1 LKIDADSLLSGGE
14 GCCGSVLLVER
25 EVGMPQLAHIPAEA
39 DGVFEGGGVK
49 GIAFA
54 GAIAVTEQA
63 GLRTWKNLAGTSAGA
78 IVASLLAVGYGAKD
92 LREILAQ
99 AEYRRFA
106 DFGFGGLPRGIVNS
120 FWMRGLAPGKYFT
133 NWLTELIDESPRA
146 KELGKKNLVF
156 GDLVRED
163 LPADLAPDLA
173 RKARYRL
180 RVIASEISSGR
191 MLVLPDAIAG
201 FAATSDD
208 RTPRKPDELGV
219 VEGVRMSMS
228 FPYLFTPVRLW
239 DLSGRA
245 RYVVDGGLLSN
256 FPVWLFD
263 SGSERPPVRPT
274 WGFRLHGGVGVEEHL
289 PYRKVPMP
297 FWRLKLARAMFQSAT
312 EAWDRENLSRATS
325 SRTVSIPTR
334 AIGTTDFSLS
344 KEDAGHLYDWG
355 SEAAERFFS
364 SQDVKAHLA
373 DFARRQKQ
381 AENRPA

>member
-1 LKIDADSLLSGGE
+1 
-14 GCCGSVLLVER
+14 
-25 EVGMPQLAHIPAEA
+25 MPQLAQVPAEA

-54 GAIAVTEQA
+54 GAIAVAEEA

-78 IVASLLAVGYGAKD
+78 IVAALLAVGYRAKD
-92 LREILAQ
+92 LQEILAQ

-106 DFGFGGLPRGIVNS
+106 DFGFGGLPRGLVNS
-120 FWMRGLAPGKYFT
+120 LWMRGLAPGRYFT
-133 NWLTELIDESPRA
+133 GWLTELIDASPRA
-146 KELGKKNLVF
+146 KELGKTNLVF
-156 GDLVRED
+156 GDLVRDD
-163 LPADLAPDLA
+163 LPADLAPEVA

-180 RVIASEISSGR
+180 RVIGSDISSGR
-191 MLVLPDAIAG
+191 MLVLPDAISG
-201 FAATSDD
+201 FAAAQDD
-208 RTPRKPDELGV
+208 RRPREPDELGV

-263 SGSERPPVRPT
+263 SGSDRPPARPT
-274 WGFRLHGGVGVEEHL
+274 WGFRLHGGEAAEEHL
-289 PYRKVPMP
+289 PYHRVPLP

-312 EAWDRENLSRATS
+312 EAWDREQLSRATS

-334 AIGTTDFSLS
+334 AIGTTQFSLS
-344 KEDAGHLYDWG
+344 IADADQLFQWG
-355 SEAAERFFS
+355 KEAAERFFAS
-364 SQDVKAHLA
+364 DETQSHLA

-381 AENRPA
+381 ADGGPPG